1 MNNEIRNAIV
11 TLNNGKMYYV
21 FDEYT
26 DTTGTY
32 DLLIN
37 VNDEDDVDIA
47 VKKESKDNIY
57 LELLDDEDKKYSLA
71 EVFKTINEM

>member
-1 MNNEIRNAIV
+1 MDKEIRNAIV

-26 DTTGTY
+26 DTTGVY
-32 DLLIN
+32 DLIIN

-47 VKKESKDNIY
+47 IKKEDSENIY
-57 LELLDDEDKKYSLA
+57 LELLTDVDKKYSLA
-71 EVFKTINEM
+71 EIFKTLQED

>member
-1 MNNEIRNAIV
+1 MNKEIRNAIV

-26 DTTGTY
+26 DTTGVY
-32 DLLIN
+32 DLIIN

-47 VKKESKDNIY
+47 IKKEDGENIY
-57 LELLDDEDKKYSLA
+57 LELLTDDDKKYSLA
-71 EVFKTINEM
+71 EIFKTLQED